1 MTVVAGA
8 AVPEAVASALGRA
21 ADRESRL
28 RRAAA
33 RAGKPR
39 SDAAA
44 FVFAGGT
51 IV

>member
-8 AVPEAVASALGRA
+8 AVPEAVALGRA